1 MRLVLVSFQAEELR
15 VTRRNED
22 FEQETYFLA
31 DRHFIDF
38 DREVKR
44 LFTYFNRRIQPLN
57 PRN

>member
-31 DRHFIDF
+31 DRHFIGF
-38 DREVKR
+38 NLEVKR
-44 LFTYFNRRIQPLN
+44 LFAYFNRRIQPLN